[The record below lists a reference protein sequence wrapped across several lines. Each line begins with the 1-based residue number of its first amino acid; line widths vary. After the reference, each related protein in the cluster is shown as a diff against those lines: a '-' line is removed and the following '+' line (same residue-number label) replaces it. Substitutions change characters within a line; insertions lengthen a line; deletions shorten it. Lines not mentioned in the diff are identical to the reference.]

1 MQGPADGDVPLVG
14 QRDGRE
20 DGATE
25 GDVVEGIDDEGE
37 RVDEDL
43 AGPLKRPAMKRDQDD
58 LFVTGLIFKS
68 SPVFTKKVPKAWF
81 TLVAG
86 CSDCCRG
93 LGCCE

>member
-14 QRDGRE
+14 QCDGRE

-58 LFVTGLIFKS
+58 LFCDWIDFQKQPCLYQKS
-68 SPVFTKKVPKAWF
+68 P
-81 TLVAG
+81 
-86 CSDCCRG
+86 
-93 LGCCE
+93 